1 MDSKPLV
8 LVIEDDPPVRLGIE
22 QALMLADM
30 PARGFERAEPALE
43 RLAAGFGGVVV
54 CDVRLPGM
62 DGLAVLERVVAI
74 DRDIP
79 VVLVTGHGGIDM
91 AVRAMREGAYDFIEK
106 PFSSDRLVD
115 VVRRALDRRRLVL
128 ENRALRE
135 RLSTRQAP
143 RLIGEV
149 AAIQN
154 IRRLV
159 GTIAPAEVDVLIYGE
174 TGTGK
179 EVLARALHAASG
191 RSGEFVA
198 INCGAMP
205 ESVFESEVFG
215 HEAGAFTGAI
225 KRRIGKIEHAA
236 GGTLFL
242 DEIESMPLALQV
254 KLLRVLQ
261 ERRLERLGSNQAIPV
276 DCRVIAASKADLKA
290 LSDAGGFRSDLY
302 YRLNVICIELPAL
315 RERRADIPLLA
326 THFLIE
332 AAERYRC
339 AVPPL
344 PDSRID
350 EWMRHD
356 WPGNVRELRN
366 AVDRFCL
373 GVAAATERDPE
384 DASLVQRVDRF
395 ERELIE
401 QALRRAG
408 GNVSAAAE
416 RLQLPRKTLYDKLQR
431 HRLLPQDYREV

>member
-1 MDSKPLV
+1 MTTSPSV
-8 LVIEDDPPVRLGIE
+8 LLIEDDALVRLGIE
-22 QALMLADM
+22 QALTLADI
-30 PARGFERAEPALE
+30 PARGYDNAEAALE
-43 RLAAGFGGVVV
+43 RLGAAFPGVIVT
-54 CDVRLPGM
+54 DVRLPGM
-62 DGLAVLERVVAI
+62 DGLTLLERVVAI

-79 VVLVTGHGGIDM
+79 VVLITGHGGISM
-91 AVRAMREGAYDFIEK
+91 AVQAMREGAYDFIEK
-106 PFSSDRLVD
+106 PFASDRLVE
-115 VVRRALDRRRLVL
+115 VVKRGLDRRRLVL

-135 RLSTRQAP
+135 KLVARQAI
-143 RLIGEV
+143 RLIGDV
-149 AAIQN
+149 PAIQQ
-154 IRRLV
+154 IRRVV

-174 TGTGK
+174 TGSGK
-179 EVLARALHAASG
+179 EVLARAIHAASG
-191 RSGEFVA
+191 RKGEFVA

-205 ESVFESEVFG
+205 EAVFESEVFG

-225 KRRIGKIEHAA
+225 KRRIGKIEHAT

-242 DEIESMPLALQV
+242 DEIESMPLSLQV

-261 ERRLERLGSNQAIPV
+261 ERKVERLGSNQSIAV

-290 LSDAGGFRSDLY
+290 LAEAGSFRNDLF
-302 YRLNVICIELPAL
+302 YRLNVICIELPPL
-315 RERRADIPLLA
+315 RERKADIPQLV

-339 AVPPL
+339 PVPPL

-350 EWMRHD
+350 EWMSQD

-366 AVDRFCL
+366 TVDRFCL

-384 DASLVQRVDRF
+384 DTSLSQRVDRY
-395 ERELIE
+395 EREIIE
-401 QALRRAG
+401 QALHRAG

-431 HRLLPQDYREV
+431 HQLLPQDYRE

>member
-1 MDSKPLV
+1 MDTRPSV
-8 LVIEDDPPVRLGIE
+8 LLIEDDPPVRLGIE
-22 QALMLADM
+22 QALALADI
-30 PARGFERAEPALE
+30 PVRGFERAEPALE
-43 RLAAGFGGVVV
+43 RIGAGFNGVVV
-54 CDVRLPGM
+54 SDVRLPGL
-62 DGLAVLERVVAI
+62 DGLALLERVIRI
-74 DRDIP
+74 DRDLP
-79 VVLVTGHGGIDM
+79 VVLITGHGGISM
-91 AVRAMREGAYDFIEK
+91 AVQAMREGAYDFIEK
-106 PFSSDRLVD
+106 PFASDRLVA
-115 VVRRALDRRRLVL
+115 VVQRALDRRRLVL
-128 ENRALRE
+128 ENRELRE
-135 RLSTRQAP
+135 RLLDRQTL

-149 AAIQN
+149 PAIQN
-154 IRRLV
+154 IRRV
-159 GTIAPAEVDVLIYGE
+159 IGTIAPTEVDVLIYGE

-179 EVLARALHAASG
+179 EVLARSIHAASG
-191 RSGEFVA
+191 RRGEFVA

-261 ERRLERLGSNQAIPV
+261 ERRVERLGSNQSIPV
-276 DCRVIAASKADLKA
+276 DCRIIAASKADLA
-290 LSDAGGFRSDLY
+290 ELSDAGQFRSDLF
-302 YRLNVICIELPAL
+302 YRLNVVCIQLPPL
-315 RERRADIPLLA
+315 RERKADIAQLA

-339 AVPPL
+339 PVPPL
-344 PDSRID
+344 PDSRIE
-350 EWMRHD
+350 EWMRQD

-373 GVAAATERDPE
+373 GIASASAREGE
-384 DASLVQRVDRF
+384 EQSLVQRVDRF

-401 QALRRAG
+401 LALARVG

-416 RLQLPRKTLYDKLQR
+416 RLQIPRKTLYDKLQR
-431 HRLLPQDYREV
+431 HRILPQDYRDA